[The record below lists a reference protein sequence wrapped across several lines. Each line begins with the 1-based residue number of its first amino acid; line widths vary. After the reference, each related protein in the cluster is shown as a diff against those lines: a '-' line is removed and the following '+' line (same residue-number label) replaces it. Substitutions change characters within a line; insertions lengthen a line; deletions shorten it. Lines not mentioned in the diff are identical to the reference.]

1 MAPEMLLDLDGHGP
15 RYAQI
20 TRALQQ
26 SIRDGIL
33 QPGGRLP
40 SHRQLAA
47 ELGCARNLVVLAY
60 EQLMLEGYLISRP
73 KAGTFV
79 SPELPSVPLVD
90 GRARRA
96 TMPGKERRFGNEHRR
111 VAAARQARSITAHIG
126 RSAVDF
132 AYGICEPD
140 PRVIR
145 QLRAGF
151 STALRKGMIGYGDPS
166 GDFRLRQHIVERLRG
181 TRGIVC
187 SPSQVVVTN
196 GTQQAL
202 DVCAR
207 LFLKPGD
214 RAVVEDP
221 GYEAARAAFATAGAT
236 VVPVAIDDEGLD
248 PATLHRGTGVR
259 VIYVTP
265 SHQFPTGAI
274 LSAPRRHALLTWARS
289 MRAVIIE
296 DDYDGELRYQG
307 QPLKALAALDPQAD
321 VIYCGTFSKSLFPA
335 LRLGYMVLPASLAEA
350 AIDAKWLADRGSS
363 ILLQH
368 LLRDLMASGEYDRHL
383 RRMKRRYLLRR
394 DVLIRALTRHFGANV
409 EISGA
414 ASGLHLVAWL
424 PRLPVKHLDTLVAMC
439 ATRDIGVYS
448 LARHAVRRLPRCGL
462 MLGYGL
468 IEPDAIERGVRE
480 LADEYGRLVSQ
491 GRRGRNGAVR
501 GNV

>member
-1 MAPEMLLDLDGHGP
+1 MLLELDGHGP

-20 TRALQQ
+20 TRALQR
-26 SIRDGIL
+26 SIRDGVL
-33 QPGGRLP
+33 RPGSRLP
-40 SHRQLAA
+40 SHRQLAG

-60 EQLMLEGYLISRP
+60 EQLILEGYLIARS

-79 SPELPSVPLVD
+79 SPDLPSVPLVD
-90 GRARRA
+90 GRSQ
-96 TMPGKERRFGNEHRR
+96 RRFRGEHQR
-111 VAAARQARSITAHIG
+111 VTAARQARSITAHIG
-126 RSAVDF
+126 RNAVDF

-145 QLRAGF
+145 QLRASF
-151 STALRKGMIGYGDPS
+151 STALRKGTIGYGDPA
-166 GDFRLRQHIVERLRG
+166 GDFRLREQIVERLRG

-202 DVCAR
+202 DICAR
-207 LFLKPGD
+207 LFLRQGD

-236 VVPVAIDDEGLD
+236 ILPVAVDEDGIDPTKL
-248 PATLHRGTGVR
+248 PRRGQVR
-259 VIYVTP
+259 VLYVTP
-265 SHQFPTGAI
+265 SHQFPTGVI
-274 LSAPRRHALLTWARS
+274 LSAARRHALLTWARR
-289 MRAVIIE
+289 MRAVIVE

-307 QPLKALAALDPQAD
+307 QPLKALAALDPRAD

-335 LRLGYMVLPASLAEA
+335 LRLGYMVLPASLADA

-394 DVLIRALTRHFGANV
+394 DILVRALTRHLGANV
-409 EISGA
+409 EIAGA

-424 PRLPVKHLDTLVAMC
+424 PRLPVNDLDTLVARC
-439 ATRDIGVYS
+439 AARGVGVYS
-448 LARHAVRRLPRCGL
+448 LARHAVRRLPKSGL

-480 LADEYGRLVSQ
+480 LACEYGRRS
-491 GRRGRNGAVR
+491 
-501 GNV
+501 